1 MNQEVGTLMEMDM
14 RRTKSI
20 SGVTRKVGNRIAV
33 LALSAFMLG
42 VVINGGV
49 PVADAAAA
57 SQDFPPGPYATSQDY
72 PPGPYVTSQD
82 FPPGPTVA
90 GIVIVG

>member
-1 MNQEVGTLMEMDM
+1 MEMDM

-20 SGVTRKVGNRIAV
+20 VGVTRKVEKRIAV

-42 VVINGGV
+42 VVINSGV
-49 PVADAAAA
+49 PAADAAAA
-57 SQDFPPGPYATSQDY
+57 GQDF
-72 PPGPYVTSQD
+72 PPGPYVTSQGY
-82 FPPGPTVA
+82 PPGPYVA

>member
-1 MNQEVGTLMEMDM
+1 MEMDM

-20 SGVTRKVGNRIAV
+20 GGVTRKVGKRIAV

-42 VVINGGV
+42 VVINSGV

-57 SQDFPPGPYATSQDY
+57 SQDFPPGPYVTSQDY
-72 PPGPYVTSQD
+72 PPGPYV
-82 FPPGPTVA
+82 A